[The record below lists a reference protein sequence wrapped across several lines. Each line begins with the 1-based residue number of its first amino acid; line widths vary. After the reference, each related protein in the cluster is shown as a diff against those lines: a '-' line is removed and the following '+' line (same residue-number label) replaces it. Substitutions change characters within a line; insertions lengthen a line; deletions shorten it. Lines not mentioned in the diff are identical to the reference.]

1 MNNSKSFLVQAF
13 KTTFKANYT
22 YGLLVIVTVAAGA
35 LISTW
40 PSLVLR
46 TIIDGS
52 LLTGGGGL
60 WQLALMFLGAVLL
73 IGLNDLAR
81 EYGAMVFGQMM
92 LLNIR
97 NRMLDYLRDLPMKY
111 YNNTPA
117 GETMSRFTADIDAIN
132 SLFSAGLVTAIADL
146 FKIIGFLAALF
157 MLSRPLGVVALCALP
172 VLYLATDYFRR
183 NIYQK
188 QLAVRR
194 KVSDI
199 NTSIHEIYSGIKVI
213 KVYGRERYFAERFEP
228 TLESH
233 RLAMNAN
240 SVYDAWFP
248 CVTQTIRAVVIA
260 TALFIGASNNF
271 TFLSL
276 GLSLGTLAAAA
287 DLLIRLFE
295 PIEAISGE
303 IQTVQQAMAGISRVE
318 AFFGQETEENSGP
331 HDTSVPFEDVDVVIE
346 DVYFSYGGEDVLR
359 EANMTLSA
367 GTKAAIAGR
376 TGSGKT
382 TLMNLVAGLYP
393 VRSGRILVGGHD
405 PHILPP
411 DQRRRLVGIVPQTV
425 HIFNASV
432 YENVTLRDDRISRAK
447 VQEAL
452 ETVGLWPTVQH
463 LPQGVDT
470 QLGEGAQQLSQGQ
483 TQLLSLA
490 RAIVTNPPL
499 LLLDE
504 LTSGLD
510 ALTEKQVLA
519 AIRGI
524 SGKRTILTIS
534 HRLSGI
540 IDADVVHIM
549 EGGKIVESGRPRALA
564 QREGWYSIYKR
575 LEDRGWRIS

>member
-1 MNNSKSFLVQAF
+1 MSKGQGFLFQAF
-13 KTTFKANYT
+13 KTTFRAKCG
-22 YGLLVIVTVAAGA
+22 YGLLVMVTVAAGA

-52 LLTGGGGL
+52 LLAGGAGL
-60 WQLALMFLGAVLL
+60 WRLALTYLGAVLL

-81 EYGAMVFGQMM
+81 EYGAMVFGQEM

-97 NRMLDYLRDLPMKY
+97 ERMLERLRDLPMRY

-132 SLFSAGLVTAIADL
+132 SLFSAGLVTAVADL

-157 MLSRPLGVVALCALP
+157 MLSTPLGVVAVCALP

-183 NIYQK
+183 NIYQR
-188 QLAVRR
+188 QLVVRQR
-194 KVSDI
+194 VSDI

-260 TALFIGASNNF
+260 TALFIGASDNL
-271 TFLSL
+271 TFLAL

-287 DLLIRLFE
+287 DLFIRLFE

-318 AFFGQETEENSGP
+318 AFFEQETEENGGP
-331 HDTSVPFEDVDVVIE
+331 VGDAAPPEDIEVVVEDVS
-346 DVYFSYGGEDVLR
+346 FSYGGEDVLGG
-359 EANMTLSA
+359 ANMTIPA

-393 VRSGRILVGGHD
+393 VRSGRIMVGGLD
-405 PHILPP
+405 PYALPP
-411 DQRRRLVGIVPQTV
+411 EQRRRLVGIVPQTV

-432 YENVTLRDDRISRAK
+432 SENVTLRDDGISR
-447 VQEAL
+447 VQVREAL
-452 ETVGLWPTVQH
+452 ETVGLWPTVER
-463 LPQGVDT
+463 LPQGLDT
-470 QLGEGAQQLSQGQ
+470 MLGEGAQQLSHGQ

-510 ALTEKQVLA
+510 AVTEKQVLA

-540 IDADVVHIM
+540 IDAEVVHIM
-549 EGGKIVESGRPRALA
+549 ESGRIVESGTPEALTH
-564 QREGWYSIYKR
+564 REGWYSIFKR

>member
-1 MNNSKSFLVQAF
+1 MSV
-13 KTTFKANYT
+13 
-22 YGLLVIVTVAAGA
+22 VAGA
-35 LISTW
+35 FISTL
-40 PSLVLR
+40 PSLILR
-46 TIIDGS
+46 TIVDES
-52 LLTGGGGL
+52 LLMGGGGL
-60 WQLALMFLGAVLL
+60 WLLAFTYLGAVLL

-81 EYGAMVFGQMM
+81 EYGAMVFGQRM
-92 LLNIR
+92 LLNLR
-97 NRMLDYLRDLPMKY
+97 SQMLSFLRVLPISY

-117 GETMSRFTADIDAIN
+117 GETMARFTADIDAIN

-146 FKIIGFLAALF
+146 FKIIGFLSALF
-157 MLSRPLGVVALCALP
+157 LLSRPLGVVAICALP
-172 VLYLATDYFRR
+172 VLYIVTDYFRR

-199 NTSIHEIYSGIKVI
+199 NTAIHEIYSGIKVI
-213 KVYGRERYFAERFEP
+213 KVYGRERRFAELFEP

-233 RLAMNAN
+233 RVAMNAN

-248 CVTQTIRAVVIA
+248 CLTQTIRAVVIA
-260 TALFIGASNNF
+260 TALTIGASNNL
-271 TFLSL
+271 TFLAL

-287 DLLIRLFE
+287 DLFIRLFE

-303 IQTVQQAMAGISRVE
+303 MQTVQQAMAGISRVE
-318 AFFGQETEENSGP
+318 AFFQQETEKKESTQDAAVPSEN
-331 HDTSVPFEDVDVVIE
+331 VEVVIK
-346 DVYFSYGGEDVLR
+346 DIFFSYGGGDVLHG
-359 EANMTLSA
+359 ASVSIPA
-367 GTKAAIAGR
+367 GSKAAIAGR

-393 VRSGRILVGGHD
+393 AKRGHVKVGGLD
-405 PHILPP
+405 PHTLPP

-432 YENVTLRDDRISRAK
+432 HENVTLRDDRINHVK

-452 ETVGLWPTVQH
+452 ETVGLWPTIQH

-470 QLGEGAQQLSQGQ
+470 QLGEGAQQLSHGQ

-490 RAIVTNPPL
+490 RAIVTDPPL

-510 ALTEKQVLA
+510 TLTERQVLA

-524 SGKRTILTIS
+524 SEKRTILTIS

-540 IDADVVHIM
+540 IDADMVHIM
-549 EGGKIVESGRPRALA
+549 EGGKIVESGRPEALA

>member
-1 MNNSKSFLVQAF
+1 VSNGKGFLVQAF
-13 KTTFKANYT
+13 KATFMANYG
-22 YGLLVIVTVAAGA
+22 YGLLVTVTVALGA
-35 LISTW
+35 LVSTW

-52 LLTGGGGL
+52 LLAGGAGL
-60 WQLALMFLGAVLL
+60 WWLALTYLGAVLL
-73 IGLNDLAR
+73 IGLNDLVR
-81 EYGAMVFGQMM
+81 EYGAMVFGQEM

-97 NRMLDYLRDLPMKY
+97 NRMLERLRDLPMRY
-111 YNNTPA
+111 YNDTPA

-132 SLFSAGLVTAIADL
+132 SLFSAGLVTAVADL

-157 MLSRPLGVVALCALP
+157 MLSAPLGVVAVCALP
-172 VLYLATDYFRR
+172 VLYLVTDYFRR
-183 NIYQK
+183 NIYRR
-188 QLAVRR
+188 QLVVRR
-194 KVSDI
+194 RVSDI
-199 NTSIHEIYSGIKVI
+199 NTNIHEIYSGIKVI

-260 TALFIGASNNF
+260 SALVIGASDNL
-271 TFLSL
+271 TFLAL

-287 DLLIRLFE
+287 DLFIRLFE

-318 AFFGQETEENSGP
+318 AFFEQETEENGGP
-331 HDTSVPFEDVDVVIE
+331 VGDAAPSEDIDVVVEDVF
-346 DVYFSYGGEDVLR
+346 FSYGSEDVLR
-359 EANMTLSA
+359 GANMIIPA

-393 VRSGRILVGGHD
+393 VRSGRIMVGGLN
-405 PHILPP
+405 PYALPP
-411 DQRRRLVGIVPQTV
+411 GQRRRLVGIVPQTV

-432 YENVTLRDDRISRAK
+432 SENVTLRDDGISR
-447 VQEAL
+447 VQVREAL
-452 ETVGLWPTVQH
+452 ETVGLWLTVER
-463 LPQGVDT
+463 LPQGLDT
-470 QLGEGAQQLSQGQ
+470 MLGEGAQQLSHGQ
-483 TQLLSLA
+483 AQLLSLA

-510 ALTEKQVLA
+510 AMTERQVLA

-540 IDADVVHIM
+540 IDAEVVHIM
-549 EGGKIVESGRPRALA
+549 EGGRIVESGTPEALT